1 MSLKRIVK
9 VGIESSATLIG
20 TAFSAILLVLTA
32 MNAGP
37 LWRDEPNTFNLA
49 LKKMSLC
56 HGSYGTQKNIPAVEY
71 RQQKHPPISG
81 PCPGFAGFFS
91 IVSYPRDDELTT

>member
-1 MSLKRIVK
+1 MP
-9 VGIESSATLIG
+9 
-20 TAFSAILLVLTA
+20 LVLTA

-49 LKKMSLC
+49 LKKMWVC
-56 HGSYGTQKNIPAVEY
+56 HGSYGREKNIPAVEY
-71 RQQKHPPISG
+71 RKQKHLPISG

-91 IVSYPRDDELTT
+91 IVSYPRGDGLTT